1 LILQNRE
8 PSTDRTIAHPYQAV
22 IVQTADLT
30 LCGQKLSMK
39 GYSALVD
46 LGAPTFAVT
55 IEDRAMTI
63 QVRVGEAKAHLSELL
78 AKVKAG
84 DEVVISRGDKPV
96 AKLTHIPEV
105 SDRSGV
111 AAAIER
117 ILPRQKGCQP
127 TTPEEI
133 REWIE
138 EGRR

>member
-1 LILQNRE
+1 LWTEIVE
-8 PSTDRTIAHPYQAV
+8 EGIFGFGRTTSQA
-22 IVQTADLT
+22 LT
-30 LCGQKLSMK
+30 SN
-39 GYSALVD
+39 

-63 QVRVGEAKAHLSELL
+63 QGKVGEAKAHLSEHLT
-78 AKVKAG
+78 KVEAG
-84 DEVVISRGDKPV
+84 EEIVISRGDKPV

-117 ILPRQKGCQP
+117 ILARQKGRQP

-133 REWIE
+133 REWIK

>member
-1 LILQNRE
+1 
-8 PSTDRTIAHPYQAV
+8 
-22 IVQTADLT
+22 
-30 LCGQKLSMK
+30 
-39 GYSALVD
+39 
-46 LGAPTFAVT
+46 
-55 IEDRAMTI
+55 MTI